1 MMYDLLI
8 VFSSPFLTAALEIFI
23 LTTSQIYTMIY
34 LIHVDITNND
44 KICHKIGQKFKFMCN
59 LIGFE
64 AQEGE
69 E

>member
-8 VFSSPFLTAALEIFI
+8 VFSSPFLTATLEIFA

-34 LIHVDITNND
+34 LIDITNID
-44 KICHKIGQKFKFMCN
+44 KMCRQVGQKFKFMCN